1 MKREDRI
8 KEIGMRAI
16 KEMLE
21 YGMSESDIEKI
32 IKYSLAQTL
41 VEAKCE
47 KDEVELEKFLNKLR
61 EDGIWPTEQEGFCK
75 GMKNTFLP
83 KPFGLTAATNVRMI
97 F

>member
-1 MKREDRI
+1 MKKEDRI
-8 KEIGMRAI
+8 KEIGMQAI

-21 YGMSESDIEKI
+21 HGMSESDIEKM

-61 EDGIWPTEQEGFCK
+61 KEGVWPTK
-75 GMKNTFLP
+75 
-83 KPFGLTAATNVRMI
+83 
-97 F
+97 